1 MISCSFDWFP
11 CCCWES
17 LPGLGGCGAAL
28 SCVCLMVKR
37 WRKWRT
43 TLHHF
48 LFLFSP
54 PPCAFSWAMSSAVLL
69 PVLLDE
75 YQPVCSCRW
84 HLCLVFSVCRDAE
97 RGFSLTVQLAALWQ
111 PSGKLSFPGAVFEY
125 FCFWTIGLQ
134 WRLIKS
140 EGFLWRKA
148 HVDIP
153 ILH

>member
-17 LPGLGGCGAAL
+17 LPGLGVELPWAVSAWW
-28 SCVCLMVKR
+28 
-37 WRKWRT
+37 WRGGESEEQ
-43 TLHHF
+43 
-48 LFLFSP
+48 LFTIFCFFFP
-54 PPCAFSWAMSSAVLL
+54 PLPCAFSWAMSSAVLL

-75 YQPVCSCRW
+75 YQPACSCRW
-84 HLCLVFSVCRDAE
+84 HLCLVFSVCGDAE
-97 RGFSLTVQLAALWQ
+97 CGFSLTVQLAAHWQ

-148 HVDIP
+148 HVGIP